1 MNSLSRQFRPSR
13 LLAALGTL
21 GVVVTVAAHLAGV
34 AGLAAQ
40 ARRDNQPG
48 RKWTDAQLRENSSR
62 VRSGRVLTP
71 KAWPGGARVAV
82 ALTFNVS
89 NSANQL
95 ARGDTAVVA
104 MTGGEFG
111 AAQGLPRVLDL
122 LDRHGVPATFFVAGV
137 ADLVDPQMVP
147 EIVRR
152 KRHEIGLLGW
162 SDENVAALDDAA
174 EEARLLERAA
184 GQLSKAAGRR
194 MVGARGPSGSV
205 SQHTMGL
212 LKKAGIVYDS
222 SLQAR
227 DEPYEILLD
236 GQPSGIVELPNNV
249 YRNDM
254 RFLTSARTGP
264 GLLPSPELI
273 FETFR
278 DDFDV
283 AYREGTL
290 FVLTLHPHVV
300 GMRSRIDYLDKLVQY
315 MKAQPGVWFATGE
328 QIARHVKQAAGMTD

>member
-1 MNSLSRQFRPSR
+1 MRLALLIGVSVSLSI
-13 LLAALGTL
+13 L
-21 GVVVTVAAHLAGV
+21 GV
-34 AGLAAQ
+34 AAQ
-40 ARRDNQPG
+40 QARPDNQPG
-48 RKWTDAQLRENSSR
+48 RKWTEAELREAAGH
-62 VRSGRVLTP
+62 VRAGRSLTP
-71 KAWPGGARVAV
+71 KAWPSGARVAV

-122 LDRHGVPATFFVAGV
+122 LDRHDVPATFFVAAV
-137 ADLVDPQMVP
+137 ADVVDPQMVSA
-147 EIVRR
+147 IVKR

-162 SDENVAALDDAA
+162 SDENVATLDAA
-174 EEARLLERAA
+174 EESRLLTRAIERLTA
-184 GQLSKAAGRR
+184 SAGRKPI
-194 MVGARGPSGSV
+194 GARGPSGTISL
-205 SQHTMGL
+205 HTMGL
-212 LKKAGIVYDS
+212 LKQAGILYDS

-227 DEPYEILLD
+227 DEPYEVLL
-236 GQPSGIVELPNNV
+236 QRQSSGLVELPNNV
-249 YRNDM
+249 YRNDQ

-283 AYREGTL
+283 AYQEGTL
-290 FVLTLHPHVV
+290 FILTLHPHVV
-300 GMRSRIDYLDKLVQY
+300 GMRSRIIYLDRLMHHIKG
-315 MKAQPGVWFATGE
+315 KPGVWFATGE
-328 QIARHVKQAAGMTD
+328 QIARFVKQEAGQRNP

>member
-1 MNSLSRQFRPSR
+1 MRQIALVIAVTVTISV
-13 LLAALGTL
+13 LGT
-21 GVVVTVAAHLAGV
+21 AAE
-34 AGLAAQ
+34 Q
-40 ARRDNQPG
+40 ARPDNQPG
-48 RKWTDAQLRENSSR
+48 RKWTEAQLREAA
-62 VRSGRVLTP
+62 GRVHAGRSLTP
-71 KAWPGGARVAV
+71 KAWPNGARVAV

-122 LDRHGVPATFFVAGV
+122 LDRHNVPATFFVAGV

-147 EIVRR
+147 EIVKR

-162 SDENVAALDDAA
+162 SDENVATLDAA
-174 EEARLLERAA
+174 EESRLLTRAIERVTA
-184 GQLSKAAGRR
+184 SAGRKP
-194 MVGARGPSGSV
+194 VGARGPSGTISP
-205 SQHTMGL
+205 HTFGVLKQLGL
-212 LKKAGIVYDS
+212 LYDS

-227 DEPYEILLD
+227 DDPYEVLLE
-236 GQPSGIVELPNNV
+236 GRPSGVVELPNNV
-249 YRNDM
+249 YRNDQ

-278 DDFDV
+278 DDFEV
-283 AYREGTL
+283 AYQEGTL

-300 GMRSRIDYLDKLVQY
+300 GMRSRIIYLDRLVHHI
-315 MKAQPGVWFATGE
+315 KGKPGVWFATGE
-328 QIARHVKQAAGMTD
+328 QIARYIKKEAGLTD

>member
-1 MNSLSRQFRPSR
+1 MRNTPLLIAIGICLSI
-13 LLAALGTL
+13 LG
-21 GVVVTVAAHLAGV
+21 G
-34 AGLAAQ
+34 AAQ
-40 ARRDNQPG
+40 QGRPDNQPG
-48 RKWTDAQLRENSSR
+48 RRWTEAQLREAAGH
-62 VRSGRVLTP
+62 VRAGRSLTP
-71 KAWPGGARVAV
+71 KAWPNGARVGV

-111 AAQGLPRVLDL
+111 AAQGLARVLEL
-122 LDRHGVPATFFVAGV
+122 LDRHQVPATFFVSGV

-147 EIVRR
+147 EIAKR

-162 SDENVAALDDAA
+162 SDENVATLDNAA
-174 EEARLLERAA
+174 EESRLLTRAIER
-184 GQLSKAAGRR
+184 LSASSGRKPA
-194 MVGARGPSGSV
+194 GARGPSGTISL
-205 SQHTMGL
+205 HTMGL
-212 LKKAGIVYDS
+212 LKQAGLLYDS

-227 DEPYEILLD
+227 DDPYEVLLQ
-236 GQPSGIVELPNNV
+236 GRASGIVELPNNV
-249 YRNDM
+249 YRNDQ

-283 AYREGTL
+283 AYQEGTL

-300 GMRSRIDYLDKLVQY
+300 GMRSRIIYLDRLVHHI
-315 MKAQPGVWFATGE
+315 KTKPGVWFATGE
-328 QIARHVKQAAGMTD
+328 QIARYVKQQAGLTD

>member
-1 MNSLSRQFRPSR
+1 MRHT
-13 LLAALGTL
+13 AA
-21 GVVVTVAAHLAGV
+21 VAAVIASISVLG
-34 AGLAAQ
+34 GAAQ
-40 ARRDNQPG
+40 QTRPDNQPG
-48 RKWTDAQLRENSSR
+48 RTWTEAQLREASGH
-62 VRSGRVLTP
+62 VRSGRTLTP
-71 KAWPGGARVAV
+71 KVWPNGARVAV

-111 AAQGLPRVLDL
+111 AAQGLPRVLEL
-122 LDRHGVPATFFVAGV
+122 LDRHDVPATFFIAGV

-147 EIVRR
+147 EIVKR

-162 SDENVAALDDAA
+162 SDENVAALDNAA
-174 EEARLLERAA
+174 EESRLLRRAIDRLTA
-184 GQLSKAAGRR
+184 SMGRKP
-194 MVGARGPSGSV
+194 VGARGPSGTV
-205 SQHTMGL
+205 SRHTIGL
-212 LKKAGIVYDS
+212 LKQAGILYES

-227 DEPYEILLD
+227 DEPYELLLE
-236 GQPSGIVELPNNV
+236 GQPSSMVELPNNS
-249 YRNDM
+249 YRNDQ
-254 RFLTSARTGP
+254 RFLTSGRTGP

-300 GMRSRIDYLDKLVQY
+300 GMRSRVIYLDRLVEY
-315 MKAQPGVWFATGE
+315 IKGKPAVWFATGE
-328 QIARHVKQAAGMTD
+328 QIARYVKQQAGLTD

>member
-1 MNSLSRQFRPSR
+1 MRS
-13 LLAALGTL
+13 AALVAAVGIAVSIL
-21 GVVVTVAAHLAGV
+21 GVQAE
-34 AGLAAQ
+34 Q
-40 ARRDNQPG
+40 ARPDNQPG
-48 RKWTDAQLRENSSR
+48 RKWTDAQLREAAGH
-62 VRSGRVLTP
+62 VRAGRSLTP
-71 KAWPGGARVAV
+71 KAWPNGARIAV

-111 AAQGLPRVLDL
+111 AAQGMPRVLDL
-122 LDRHGVPATFFVAGV
+122 LDRHNVPATFFVAGV

-147 EIVRR
+147 EIVKR

-162 SDENVAALDDAA
+162 SDENVATLENAA
-174 EEARLLERAA
+174 EESRLLTRAVDRLTA
-184 GQLSKAAGRR
+184 SAGRKPI
-194 MVGARGPSGSV
+194 GARGPSGTISL
-205 SQHTMGL
+205 HTIGL
-212 LKKAGIVYDS
+212 LKQAGMLYDS

-227 DEPYEILLD
+227 DDPYEVLLE
-236 GQPSGIVELPNNV
+236 GRPSGIVELPNNV
-249 YRNDM
+249 YRNDQ
-254 RFLTSARTGP
+254 RFLTSARTGQ

-283 AYREGTL
+283 AYQEGTL

-300 GMRSRIDYLDKLVQY
+300 GMRSRIIHLDRLLHHIKG
-315 MKAQPGVWFATGE
+315 KPGVWFATGE
-328 QIARHVKQAAGMTD
+328 QIARYVKQQAGLTN

>member
-1 MNSLSRQFRPSR
+1 MRTRSFFFSVAMLI
-13 LLAALGTL
+13 LLVPVLADRSGT
-21 GVVVTVAAHLAGV
+21 ASP
-34 AGLAAQ
+34 AAQ
-40 ARRDNQPG
+40 TRPDNQPG
-48 RKWTDAQLRENSSR
+48 RKWTDAQLREASGR
-62 VRSGRVLTP
+62 VRAGRVLTP
-71 KAWPGGARVAV
+71 KAWPNGARVAV
-82 ALTFNVS
+82 ALTFNVG

-122 LDRHGVPATFFVAGV
+122 LDRHEVPATFFVAGV

-152 KRHEIGLLGW
+152 KRHEIGVLGW
-162 SDENVAALDDAA
+162 SDENLTALDDAA
-174 EEARLLERAA
+174 EESRLLTRAIERLTA
-184 GQLSKAAGRR
+184 SAGRKP
-194 MVGARGPSGSV
+194 VGARGPSGTV
-205 SQHTMGL
+205 SLHTMGL
-212 LKKAGIVYDS
+212 LKKAGILYES

-227 DEPYEILLD
+227 DEPYELLLE
-236 GQPSGIVELPNNV
+236 GRPGGIVELPNNV

-254 RFLTSARTGP
+254 RFLTSGRTGP

-278 DDFDV
+278 DDFNV

-300 GMRSRIDYLDKLVQY
+300 GMRSRIIYLDRLVQHI
-315 MKAQPGVWFATGE
+315 KAQPGVWFATGE